1 MKTVLFACVHN
12 AGRSQMAAAL
22 FNRYADPEQATGIS
36 AGTEPGSR
44 VHPEVLEAL
53 KEIDIDVSG
62 AVPRLLSDELASTA
76 NVLVTMGCGE
86 TCPVVPGIERLD
98 WPLEDPKGRP
108 IARVREIR
116 NEVRDRV
123 RAFLAERGWGRDG
136 ENAGNVALV
145 PARKDDEAAVRALL
159 EAAELPVAGI
169 DLAFPEGYVVARA
182 DGVIGCAGI
191 EVHDGDGLL
200 RSVAVRGGGRHL
212 GLGSRLVEDRVLAA
226 KSKALRNLYLITTT
240 AAPFF
245 ERLGFEPV
253 QRETVPEGIRKSPEF
268 ASICPSSAAVLRRS
282 LQS

>member
-1 MKTVLFACVHN
+1 
-12 AGRSQMAAAL
+12 
-22 FNRYADPEQATGIS
+22 
-36 AGTEPGSR
+36 
-44 VHPEVLEAL
+44 
-53 KEIDIDVSG
+53 
-62 AVPRLLSDELASTA
+62 
-76 NVLVTMGCGE
+76 MGCGE